1 MQLFERC
8 AALLLAE
15 LDAREAGD
23 RLGAEALR
31 AQRDALRDAWEQMGA
46 TPSEGSARVSAL
58 GADDVPPF
66 ADALRDATVELEHR
80 ELVDFALRE
89 RILALG
95 AAVARQMPDRA
106 RAAPAAGR
114 RMGAGGGPDR
124 AQTAP
129 PSLDITF

>member
-46 TPSEGSARVSAL
+46 TPPTGVNRVADSE
-58 GADDVPPF
+58 PPAF
-66 ADALRDATVELEHR
+66 GDALRDATVELEHR
-80 ELVDFALRE
+80 EAVDFALRE

-95 AAVARQMPDRA
+95 AAVARQMPERA

-114 RMGAGGGPDR
+114 RIGTGGTADRGP
-124 AQTAP
+124 AATS
-129 PSLDITF
+129 SLDITF